1 MHQLNFASHKNFSV
15 MTTPSSTTSQF
26 ATLITVF
33 FFWGFLAASNGVFI
47 PFCKEHFSLT
57 QFQSQLIDLAFYLAY
72 FVGSLTL
79 YLTERLMKID
89 FLNKI
94 GYTMGI
100 AYGLFVSAAGAIAMI
115 GAVNIGNYWLILGA
129 LFLIAVGFSLQQTC
143 AQPFAVALGNPET
156 GAHRLNLAGG
166 VNSFGT
172 TIGPLI
178 ISYFLFGGL
187 TRNVEVEIGSVNQ
200 MYMFLAG
207 LFVAVALFFIFS
219 NLPRIVQDEHIEAG
233 RGALKYPQLVFGMVG
248 IFVYVGVEVTIQ
260 SNLGALLKLPEFGG
274 YDESEIAKFISLFW
288 GSLMIGRWTGAITVF
303 NLPKMWKNILTVV
316 VPYIAFAVVL
326 GANMVNGSDVSE
338 LYIYALVIAVQIAGF
353 FIGQEKPAKTLLVFS
368 VLGMIAMSIG
378 MLTTGK
384 LAVFAFISGGLFCS
398 VMWPCIFSL
407 SIAGLGKYTSQGSTF
422 LIMMILGGAV
432 IPPIQGWMSDVLDN
446 IHLSYIITIFLFG
459 YLAFFAVKAKK
470 VLKAQGI
477 DYETAA
483 ASH

>member
-1 MHQLNFASHKNFSV
+1 MSTSASTK
-15 MTTPSSTTSQF
+15 SQF
-26 ATLITVF
+26 ATLVTVF

-72 FVGSLTL
+72 FVGSLFL

-94 GYTMGI
+94 GYKMGI
-100 AYGLFVSAAGAIAMI
+100 AYGLFISAAGAIAMI
-115 GAVNIGNYWLILGA
+115 GAVNIGNYWLILSA
-129 LFLIAVGFSLQQTC
+129 LFLIAIGFSLQQTC
-143 AQPFAVALGNPET
+143 AQPFAIALGNPET

-166 VNSFGT
+166 INSFGT

-178 ISYFLFGGL
+178 VSYFLFGGL
-187 TRNVEVEIGSVNQ
+187 TRNVQVEISSVNQ
-200 MYMFLAG
+200 MYVFLAG
-207 LFVAVALFFIFS
+207 LFIAVAVFFIFS
-219 NLPRIVQDEHIEAG
+219 NLPKITQDEHIEAG
-233 RGALKYPQLVFGMVG
+233 RGALKYPQLVFGMIG

-274 YDESEIAKFISLFW
+274 YDESEISHFISLFW

-303 NLPKMWKNILTVV
+303 NLPKLWKNILTVV

-326 GANMVNGSDVSE
+326 GANKLGGTDVSD
-338 LYIYALVIAVQIAGF
+338 LYVYAFVIAIQVVGF
-353 FIGQEKPAKTLLVFS
+353 FIGQEKPAKTLLTFS
-368 VLGMIAMSIG
+368 MLGMAAMMVG

-384 LAVFAFISGGLFCS
+384 IAIFAFVSGGLFCS

-407 SIAGLGKYTSQGSTF
+407 SVAGLGKYTSHGSTF
-422 LIMMILGGAV
+422 LIMMILGGAL
-432 IPPIQGWMSDVLDN
+432 IPPFQGWLADVMNDIHMS
-446 IHLSYIITIFLFG
+446 YFITVFLFG
-459 YLAFFAVKAKK
+459 YLAYFAIKAKK

-477 DYETAA
+477 DYETS
-483 ASH
+483 ASTAH

>member
-1 MHQLNFASHKNFSV
+1 MS
-15 MTTPSSTTSQF
+15 TSSTRSQF
-26 ATLITVF
+26 GTLITVF

-72 FVGSLTL
+72 FVGSLAL
-79 YLTERLMKID
+79 YLIERLMKVD

-94 GYTMGI
+94 GYKLGI

-129 LFLIAVGFSLQQTC
+129 LFLIAIGFSLQQTC
-143 AQPFAVALGNPET
+143 AQPFAIALGDPKT

-166 VNSFGT
+166 INSFGT

-178 ISYFLFGGL
+178 VSYFLFGGL
-187 TRNVEVEIGSVNQ
+187 AANASVEISSVNQ
-200 MYMFLAG
+200 MYMMLAA
-207 LFVAVALFFIFS
+207 LFIGVGIFFIFS
-219 NLPRIVQDEHIEAG
+219 NLPKITQDEHIEAG
-233 RGALKYPQLVFGMVG
+233 PGALKYPQLVYGMAA

-274 YDESEIAKFISLFW
+274 YDESQISHFISLFW

-303 NLPKMWKNILTVV
+303 NLSKLWKNILTVV
-316 VPYIAFAVVL
+316 VPYIAFGVIL
-326 GANMVNGSDVSE
+326 GANALGGTDVSD
-338 LYIYALVIAVQIAGF
+338 LYVYGFVIAVQIAGF

-368 VLGMIAMSIG
+368 LLGMAAMTVG
-378 MLTTGK
+378 MLTTGTV
-384 LAVFAFISGGLFCS
+384 AIFAFVSGGLFCS

-407 SIAGLGKYTSQGSTF
+407 SVAGLGKYTSQGSTF
-422 LIMMILGGAV
+422 LIMMILGGAL
-432 IPPIQGWMSDVLDN
+432 IPPFQGWLSDVLNN
-446 IHLSYIITIFLFG
+446 IHLSYIVTIFLFG
-459 YLAFFAVKAKK
+459 YLAFFAVKARS

-477 DYETAA
+477 DYETPAA
-483 ASH
+483 AAH

>member
-1 MHQLNFASHKNFSV
+1 
-15 MTTPSSTTSQF
+15 MTQSSSTKSQF

-47 PFCKEHFSLT
+47 PFCKEHFHLS

-72 FVGSLTL
+72 FVGSLFL

-94 GYTMGI
+94 GYKMGI
-100 AYGLFVSAAGAIAMI
+100 AYGLFISAAGAIAMI
-115 GAVNIGNYWLILGA
+115 GAVNIGNYWLILSA
-129 LFLIAVGFSLQQTC
+129 LFLIAIGFSLQQTC
-143 AQPFAVALGNPET
+143 AQPFAIALGDPAT

-178 ISYFLFGGL
+178 VSYFLFGGL
-187 TRNVEVEIGSVNQ
+187 TRNVEVQISSVNQ
-200 MYMFLAG
+200 MYLLLAG
-207 LFVAVALFFIFS
+207 LFVGVAVFFIFS
-219 NLPRIVQDEHIEAG
+219 NLPKITQDEHIEAG
-233 RGALKYPQLVFGMVG
+233 PGALKYPQLVLGMIG

-260 SNLGALLKLPEFGG
+260 SNMGALLKLPEFGG
-274 YDESEIAKFISLFW
+274 YHESEIAKFISLFW

-303 NLPKMWKNILTVV
+303 NLPKMWKNILTVI

-326 GANMVNGSDVSE
+326 GANAIGGTDVRE
-338 LYIYALVIAVQIAGF
+338 LFVYAIAIAIQIVGF

-368 VLGMIAMSIG
+368 LFGIAAMSIG

-384 LAVFAFISGGLFCS
+384 LAIFAFISGGLFCS

-422 LIMMILGGAV
+422 LIMMILGGAI
-432 IPPIQGWMSDVLDN
+432 IPPIQGWMSDVLNN
-446 IHLSYIITIFLFG
+446 IHLSYIITVFLFG
-459 YLAFFAVKAKK
+459 YLAFFAVKAKS

-477 DYETAA
+477 DYETPAA
-483 ASH
+483 AH

>member
-1 MHQLNFASHKNFSV
+1 MS
-15 MTTPSSTTSQF
+15 TSSTKSQF
-26 ATLITVF
+26 GTLITVF

-72 FVGSLTL
+72 FVGSLAL

-94 GYTMGI
+94 GYKMGI
-100 AYGLFVSAAGAIAMI
+100 AYGLFISAAGAIAMI
-115 GAVNIGNYWLILGA
+115 GAVNIGNYWLILSA
-129 LFLIAVGFSLQQTC
+129 LFLIAIGFSLQQTC
-143 AQPFAVALGNPET
+143 AQPFAIALGNPET

-178 ISYFLFGGL
+178 VSYFLFGGL
-187 TRNVEVEIGSVNQ
+187 TKNVNVEIASVNQ
-200 MYMFLAG
+200 MYLFLAG
-207 LFVAVALFFIFS
+207 LFIAVALFFIFS
-219 NLPRIVQDEHIEAG
+219 NLPKITQDEHIEAG
-233 RGALKYPQLVFGMVG
+233 RGALKYPQLVYGMIG

-274 YDESEIAKFISLFW
+274 YDESEISHFISLFW

-316 VPYIAFAVVL
+316 VPYVAFGVIL
-326 GANMVNGSDVSE
+326 GANALSGTDVSD
-338 LYIYALVIAVQIAGF
+338 LYVYAFVIAIQIVGF

-368 VLGMIAMSIG
+368 LLGMAAMSIG
-378 MLTTGK
+378 MLTTGTV
-384 LAVFAFISGGLFCS
+384 AIFAFVSGGLFCS

-422 LIMMILGGAV
+422 LIMMILGGAL
-432 IPPIQGWMSDVLDN
+432 IPPFQGWLSDVLNN
-446 IHLSYIITIFLFG
+446 IHMSYIVTIFLFG
-459 YLAFFAVKAKK
+459 YLAFFAMKAKA

-477 DYETAA
+477 DYENSAA
-483 ASH
+483 AAH

>member
-1 MHQLNFASHKNFSV
+1 VHQLNFASHKNFSV

>member
-1 MHQLNFASHKNFSV
+1 MSH
-15 MTTPSSTTSQF
+15 SSTKPQF

-47 PFCKEHFSLT
+47 PFCKKHFELS
-57 QFQSQLIDLAFYLAY
+57 QFQSQLIDLGFYFAY
-72 FVGSLTL
+72 FIGSLLL
-79 YLTERLMKID
+79 YLTERLAKID

-94 GYTMGI
+94 GYKMGI
-100 AYGLFVSAAGAIAMI
+100 AYGLFFSAAGALAMI

-129 LFLIAVGFSLQQTC
+129 FFMIALGFSLQQTC
-143 AQPFAVALGNPET
+143 AQPFAIALGNPET

-178 ISYFLFGGL
+178 VSYFLFGG
-187 TRNVEVEIGSVNQ
+187 IGRSVDVDISSINQ

-207 LFVAVALFFIFS
+207 LFIAVALFFIFS
-219 NLPRIVQDEHIEAG
+219 NLPKITQDEHIEAG
-233 RGALKYPQLVFGMVG
+233 KGALKYPQLVYGMIG

-260 SNLGALLKLPEFGG
+260 SNMGALLKLPEFGG
-274 YDESEIAKFISLFW
+274 YQESQIAHFISLFW

-303 NLPKMWKNILTVV
+303 NLTKRMRNILTIV
-316 VPYIAFAVVL
+316 VPYVAFGVVL
-326 GANMVNGSDVSE
+326 GVNTISGVDVSD
-338 LYIYALVIAVQIAGF
+338 LYVYAIAIAIQIVGF

-368 VLGMIAMSIG
+368 IFGVAAMSIG

-384 LAVFAFISGGLFCS
+384 LAIFAFISGGLFCS
-398 VMWPCIFSL
+398 VMWPCIFAL

-422 LIMMILGGAV
+422 LIMMILGGAI
-432 IPPIQGWMSDVLDN
+432 IPPIQGWIADVTND
-446 IHLSYIITIFLFG
+446 IHGSYLITIFLFG
-459 YLAFFAVKAKK
+459 YLGYFALKAKA

-477 DYETAA
+477 DYESKMAEA
-483 ASH
+483 H

>member
-1 MHQLNFASHKNFSV
+1 MSTSSAASHFG
-15 MTTPSSTTSQF
+15 
-26 ATLITVF
+26 TLVTVF

-47 PFCKEHFSLT
+47 PFCKEHFNLT

-72 FVGSLTL
+72 FVGSLSL
-79 YLTERLMKID
+79 YLVERLMKID

-100 AYGLFVSAAGAIAMI
+100 AYGLFISAAGAVAMI

-129 LFLIAVGFSLQQTC
+129 LFLIAIGFSLQQTC
-143 AQPFAVALGNPET
+143 AQPFAVALGKPET

-187 TRNVEVEIGSVNQ
+187 TKNVSIEIASVNQ
-200 MYMFLAG
+200 MYLFLAG
-207 LFVAVALFFIFS
+207 LFIAVALFFIFS
-219 NLPRIVQDEHIEAG
+219 NLPKITQDEHIEAG
-233 RGALKYPQLVFGMVG
+233 RGALKYPQLVYGMIG

-274 YDESEIAKFISLFW
+274 YDESEIAHFISLFW

-316 VPYIAFAVVL
+316 VPYVAFGVIL
-326 GANMVNGSDVSE
+326 GANALSGTDVSD
-338 LYIYALVIAVQIAGF
+338 LYVYAFVIAIQIAGF
-353 FIGQEKPAKTLLVFS
+353 FIGQEKPAKTLFVFS
-368 VLGMIAMSIG
+368 ILGMAAMSVG
-378 MLTTGK
+378 MMTTGTV
-384 LAVFAFISGGLFCS
+384 AIFAFVSGGLFCS

-407 SIAGLGKYTSQGSTF
+407 SISGLGKYTSQGSTF

-459 YLAFFAVKAKK
+459 YLAFFAVKAKT

-477 DYETAA
+477 DYETASV
-483 ASH
+483 SH

>member
-1 MHQLNFASHKNFSV
+1 
-15 MTTPSSTTSQF
+15 MTTPSSTKSQF

-72 FVGSLTL
+72 FVGSLAL

-100 AYGLFVSAAGAIAMI
+100 AYGLFISAAGAIAMI

-143 AQPFAVALGNPET
+143 AQPFAVALGNPKT

-233 RGALKYPQLVFGMVG
+233 RGALKYPQLVFGMIG

-316 VPYIAFAVVL
+316 VPYVAFAVVL
-326 GANMVNGSDVSE
+326 GANMVSGTDVSE

-384 LAVFAFISGGLFCS
+384 IAIFAFISGGLFCS

-459 YLAFFAVKAKK
+459 YLAFFAVKAKT
-470 VLKAQGI
+470 VLKVQGI

>member
-1 MHQLNFASHKNFSV
+1 
-15 MTTPSSTTSQF
+15 MTTPSSTKSQF
-26 ATLITVF
+26 ATLVTVF

-72 FVGSLTL
+72 FVGSLAL

-100 AYGLFVSAAGAIAMI
+100 AYGLFISAAGAIAMI
-115 GAVNIGNYWLILGA
+115 GAVTIGNYWLILGA
-129 LFLIAVGFSLQQTC
+129 LFLIAIGFSLQQTC
-143 AQPFAVALGNPET
+143 AQPFAIALGNPET

-207 LFVAVALFFIFS
+207 LFVSVALFFIFS

-233 RGALKYPQLVFGMVG
+233 RGALKYPQLVFGMIG

-288 GSLMIGRWTGAITVF
+288 GSLMIGRWTGAISVF
-303 NLPKMWKNILTVV
+303 TLPKMWKNILTVI
-316 VPYIAFAVVL
+316 VPYVAFAVVL
-326 GANMVNGSDVSE
+326 GVNSLNGTDVSE

-422 LIMMILGGAV
+422 LIMMILGGAI
-432 IPPIQGWMSDVLDN
+432 IPPVQGWISDVLDN

-459 YLAFFAVKAKK
+459 YLAFFAVKAKA

-477 DYETAA
+477 DYETTA

>member
-1 MHQLNFASHKNFSV
+1 
-15 MTTPSSTTSQF
+15 MTTPSSTKSQF

-72 FVGSLTL
+72 FVGSLAL

-100 AYGLFVSAAGAIAMI
+100 AYGLFISAAGAIAMI

-129 LFLIAVGFSLQQTC
+129 LFLIAIGFSLQQTC

-207 LFVAVALFFIFS
+207 LFIAVALFFIFS

-233 RGALKYPQLVFGMVG
+233 RGALKYPQLVFGMIG

-303 NLPKMWKNILTVV
+303 NLPKMWKNVLTVV
-316 VPYIAFAVVL
+316 VPYVAFAVVL
-326 GANMVNGSDVSE
+326 GANMVNGTDVSE

-353 FIGQEKPAKTLLVFS
+353 FVGQEKPAKTLLVFS

-384 LAVFAFISGGLFCS
+384 IAIFAFISGGLFCS

-459 YLAFFAVKAKK
+459 YLAFFAVKAKT